1 MLTVVHIGSAAPTA
15 DYLNI
20 NTEVNNGY
28 AVSTVEEKLTNPAA
42 TAVQGE
48 FSFLIPEGAF
58 ISGFS
63 LTIDGKEYRADVL
76 PKEEATEKFEAAA
89 SAGRTAGLLETKEN
103 NLFSYALSFEP
114 RQSITVKLTYEQALK
129 KTLGEYELVQYLES
143 PQAVNSLSA
152 TVNISSANPLIRLET
167 PGFPDAEA
175 RYLSANEGQVSYKA
189 SRLPGP
195 GQGSELRVVFE
206 TQNPPLNG
214 NMLFYEKDGEGYM
227 MHIFSPTEEDLGT
240 TALGKDIIFV
250 LDKSGSMRGDKLEQV
265 KEAFED
271 IITSLPAQDRFNIIF
286 FDSSIQSSSETLR
299 ETTPEAKSGALEF
312 VNGLDSGGG
321 TNINEALVT
330 ALGMFGPESERVPI
344 IVFLTDGMPTDGVTS
359 PYVIRENVKAANRAQ
374 VSIFSMAF
382 GIEDENDYGFLRA
395 MSLENYGT
403 AEWFAPSFD
412 SEEKIGNFY
421 DTISTPL
428 VTDLDFSYG
437 GKVSEPVNNGGKNLF
452 AGSDAVVLGK
462 YTPGSGS
469 ISSVLSAT
477 TRDGIRT
484 FSKEFTVAPSAE
496 NAFIPRL
503 WAYSSI
509 ETLLDRIEVEGEA
522 ENLVAEVT
530 ELSLKFEFVTPYT
543 SLFVEMPGLIGETE
557 GGVPVEPVENIQ
569 GAMAADMVQS
579 SPTRDTNAV
588 PTDAFSTQDEAMAAP
603 EAAPEQAYGEVV
615 YEKEGIDGGAE
626 IPERDNGEKATPGL
640 GVFFSFAGLLSIAFL
655 LSRKRY

>member
-1 MLTVVHIGSAAPTA
+1 MHYQEKHSFRTYSELIPNLFRTYSELIPNLFRTYRIKGGFFIKKILIICLVLLTVVHIGSAAPTA

-114 RQSITVKLTYEQALK
+114 GQSITVKLTYEQALK

-286 FDSSIQSSSETLR
+286 FDSSIQSYSETLR

-344 IVFLTDGMPTDGVTS
+344 IVFLTDGMPTNGVTS
-359 PYVIRENVKAANRAQ
+359 PYVIRENVKAANRFQ

-382 GIEDENDYGFLRA
+382 GIEDENDYCFLRA

-403 AEWFAPSFD
+403 AEWFAPSSD

-437 GKVSEPVNNGGKNLF
+437 KVSEPVNNGGKNLF
-452 AGSDAVVLGK
+452 AGSDAIVLGK

-509 ETLLDRIEVEGEA
+509 ET
-522 ENLVAEVT
+522 
-530 ELSLKFEFVTPYT
+530 
-543 SLFVEMPGLIGETE
+543 
-557 GGVPVEPVENIQ
+557 
-569 GAMAADMVQS
+569 
-579 SPTRDTNAV
+579 
-588 PTDAFSTQDEAMAAP
+588 
-603 EAAPEQAYGEVV
+603 
-615 YEKEGIDGGAE
+615 
-626 IPERDNGEKATPGL
+626 
-640 GVFFSFAGLLSIAFL
+640 
-655 LSRKRY
+655 